1 MRAESRH
8 SPAEVTAK
16 ERDALAAL
24 IASSAV
30 TPAFQ
35 PIVCLSRGE
44 IAGFEALSR
53 PAAGYGFAGPA
64 ELFDV
69 AQRAG
74 RLWDLEVVTR
84 AACLARAADFPDGI
98 LLFFNSTPEVFAD
111 ERFSPSLSTL
121 LEASGVLPSRVV
133 LEITEASGEELGA
146 SLLAQVRSLRRL
158 GFQIAVDDAGAGT
171 SGLARIL
178 TLRPHWLKLDRALV
192 AGVDRDRYQHNLVR
206 ILVHFAR
213 LSGVNLVAE
222 GIERPEELDTLIDL
236 GVGYA
241 QGYLLGKP
249 LPHYQNLSDEMRDRI
264 LARRA
269 RSGRSDDR
277 EGIPR
282 VEALVTPTPA
292 IQAAM
297 SVGDARQVL
306 ESRRDA
312 DGLVVLDGTRVVGW
326 CPRRA
331 VEEAPGGAVSTLAR
345 DAGRPLDHGV
355 TLREALERASTSS
368 REDAPVTP
376 LIVTDDQRV
385 LGVISH
391 GTLMAA
397 AARVLSGNSAAPL
410 DSDLVRLP
418 GPVAVDE
425 HLRQRFAHA
434 QRVRGAGGVSN
445 AGAAF
450 VDLIRFRDY
459 NEQFGYPAGDQLLA
473 DVARLLSGL
482 FSGPDDFVGHLG
494 ADRFL
499 VVAPGPDLPTRI
511 RRALDAFDGE
521 TARLQTGSA
530 ESDDATSVSRE
541 NQTRPALRALVLID
555 AFGCTGSTRQ
565 VFALFDEMRRNADQ
579 PLRDD
584 GSSLQF
590 PSRSELLVA
599 A

>member
-1 MRAESRH
+1 MRAESRQ
-8 SPAEVTAK
+8 PAAEATAK

-53 PAAGYGFAGPA
+53 PASGYGFAGPA

-111 ERFSPSLSTL
+111 ERFAPSLATL

-146 SLLAQVRSLRRL
+146 SLLTQVRSLRRL
-158 GFQIAVDDAGAGT
+158 GFQVAVDDAGAGT

-222 GIERPEELDTLIDL
+222 GIERVEELDTLIDL

-249 LPHYQNLSDEMRDRI
+249 LPHYQNLSDEMRQRI
-264 LARRA
+264 LARGA

-297 SVGDARQVL
+297 SADDARQVL
-306 ESRRDA
+306 AARRDA

-355 TLREALERASTSS
+355 TLREALERASSCS
-368 REDAPVTP
+368 RDDAPVSP

-385 LGVISH
+385 LGVVSH

-410 DSDLVRLP
+410 DNDLVRLP
-418 GPVAVDE
+418 GAVAVDE
-425 HLRQRFAHA
+425 HLRNRFSHA
-434 QRVRGAGGVSN
+434 QRVRSAGGASS

-450 VDLIRFRDY
+450 IDVIRFREF
-459 NEQFGYPAGDQLLA
+459 NERAGYPAGDQLLA
-473 DVARLLSGL
+473 DIARLLKGL
-482 FSGPDDFVGHLG
+482 FHGPDDFVGHLG

-499 VVAPGPDLPTRI
+499 IVAPGSDLSTRV
-511 RRALDAFDGE
+511 RHALDAFDRQAAGLHANAAE
-521 TARLQTGSA
+521 PDEPAPSSERSPRTALRAMVLVDAFSGTGSA
-530 ESDDATSVSRE
+530 
-541 NQTRPALRALVLID
+541 
-555 AFGCTGSTRQ
+555 RQ
-565 VFALFDEMRRNADQ
+565 VFALFDEMRRNVQQ
-579 PLRDD
+579 PSRETDA
-584 GSSLQF
+584 SPRF
-590 PSRSELLVA
+590 PSQSELLVA